1 MNQYIQSPLLYR
13 FLLVELC
20 KNKADGMGFL
30 LGARARRGRWAFYL
44 GSEGEGWGGG
54 FQSSL
59 RARSLSQAANLLSL
73 PCRSLSPGIPE
84 QPSSGLLDQ
93 IEGWD
98 SLIQGHMQPYW
109 NLKQHVCVC
118 TYMVVCVCVC
128 VYIYMYI

>member
-1 MNQYIQSPLLYR
+1 MTRVGATRVGRNHSVWVIQMAGR
-13 FLLVELC
+13 
-20 KNKADGMGFL
+20 
-30 LGARARRGRWAFYL
+30 LGLKTEGC
-44 GSEGEGWGGG
+44 GGEGWGGG

-73 PCRSLSPGIPE
+73 PCRSLSPGIPD